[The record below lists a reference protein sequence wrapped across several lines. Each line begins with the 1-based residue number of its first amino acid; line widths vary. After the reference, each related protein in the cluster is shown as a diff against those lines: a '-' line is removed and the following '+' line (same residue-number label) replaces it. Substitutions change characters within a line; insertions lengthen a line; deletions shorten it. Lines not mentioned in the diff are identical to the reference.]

1 MDRFLKHSFSHP
13 HGMFSRH
20 VFNRSSPFP
29 DCDEVL
35 LIFFLGKLLPT
46 FIVQLIRC
54 LPTVQLSRRYAEKT
68 YLGRWCQTQIKRVI
82 AYTIKQSVKRV
93 FPMSRA
99 LWQWLWPKEES
110 FGLVYCLLG
119 PVHTFWICVE
129 CAFPRLRLGVGMK
142 VDQWVWGSFLVFSVP
157 TPLSTTF

>member
-29 DCDEVL
+29 VCDEVL

-54 LPTVQLSRRYAEKT
+54 LPTVQLSRRNAEKT

-93 FPMSRA
+93 FPVSRA

-110 FGLVYCLLG
+110 FGLVYWVSGPSTHLLNLCGMCLPTAKIGSWHEGWPVSLG
-119 PVHTFWICVE
+119 LLPGF
-129 CAFPRLRLGVGMK
+129 LGA
-142 VDQWVWGSFLVFSVP
+142 
-157 TPLSTTF
+157 